1 MLANITFLDSF
12 QDGSSLVVGVYSGGE
27 LSASAKKLDADGEI
41 ARMVSK
47 IGFSGEFLETA
58 SFISANDA
66 RKYVLLVGL
75 GKKDRSLSNFEL
87 QKIGASVYEASREF
101 EKCFVAI
108 NDEDV
113 KLAAA
118 VGGSGSGGDDGA
130 SSSGSAGSSDSTA
143 LCSKTAQSLVAFGAL
158 LKSWR
163 FDKYKSKKDKKI
175 KLEDIIFEASD
186 TETAEKIFTPF
197 RNLASAIFLTREVV
211 AEPANVIYP
220 ESFASKALELF
231 KVGAEVE
238 ILDQDQMKSLGM
250 NALLGVAQGSVNEP
264 RLVVVHWNG
273 SQNPSDAPI
282 AFVGKGVTFDS
293 GGISIKP
300 SDHMEDMRHDMAGAG
315 AVLGLMKAVATN
327 KMPLNVVGVMP
338 LVENMP
344 SGSAQRPG
352 DVVKSMSGQTIEVL
366 NTDAEGRL
374 ILADALWYAQDRYKP
389 AAIVDLATL
398 TGAIVVALGHEF
410 AGLFSNSD
418 ELAREIFESSQNTGE
433 KVWRLPMAQAF
444 DKGID
449 SDIADVQNCARPGVR
464 AGSITAAH
472 FLKRFVNGTPWAH
485 IDIAGVEVS
494 SGKTFI
500 CSNGA
505 TGFGVQLLYDLL
517 SRMAEKGGINNVK
530 FESEDKQQ

>member
-1 MLANITFLDSF
+1 MLANISFLDSF
-12 QDGSSLVVGVYSGGE
+12 QDGSSLVVGVYSGAE
-27 LSASAKKLDADGEI
+27 LSPSAKKIDSDGEI
-41 ARMVSK
+41 AKMVSK
-47 IGFSGEFLETA
+47 VEFSGKCCETA
-58 SFISANDA
+58 SFVSGNDA
-66 RKYVLLVGL
+66 RKYVLLIGL
-75 GKKDRSLSNFEL
+75 GEKEKTLSNFEA
-87 QKIGASVYEASREF
+87 QKLGASIYEASSGF

-108 NDEDV
+108 NDEDI
-113 KLAAA
+113 KLT
-118 VGGSGSGGDDGA
+118 S
-130 SSSGSAGSSDSTA
+130 SSDS
-143 LCSKTAQSLVAFGAL
+143 SEKTPSDSTGSSASAGATIQSLVAFGSL

-163 FDKYKSKKDKKI
+163 FDKYKSKKDEKI
-175 KLEDIIFEASD
+175 KLKELIFEASD
-186 TETAEKIFTPF
+186 PAAAEKNFASF
-197 RNLASAIFLTREVV
+197 RNLADAIFLTREVV

-250 NALLGVAQGSVNEP
+250 NALLGVAQGSINEP
-264 RLVVVHWNG
+264 RLVIVRWNG
-273 SQNPSDAPI
+273 SQNPSDTPI

-315 AVLGLMKAVATN
+315 AVLGLMKAVALN
-327 KMPLNVVGVMP
+327 KLPINVIGVMP

-352 DVVKSMSGQTIEVL
+352 DIVKSMSGQTIEVL

-374 ILADALWYAQDRYKP
+374 ILADALWYTQDKYKP

-398 TGAIVVALGHEF
+398 TGAIVIALGHEF

-418 ELAREIFESSQNTGE
+418 QLAEKISESAQNTGE
-433 KVWRLPMAQAF
+433 RVWRLPMTQAF

-494 SGKTFI
+494 GGKSFI

-517 SRMAEKGGINNVK
+517 SKVVEQGGTDAVK
-530 FESEDKQQ
+530 FESGKQ

>member
-1 MLANITFLDSF
+1 MLASITFLDSF
-12 QDGSSLVVGVYSGGE
+12 QDGCSLVVGVYSGGE
-27 LSASAKKLDADGEI
+27 LSASAKKLDSDGEI
-41 ARMVSK
+41 AKMVSK
-47 IGFSGEFLETA
+47 VEFSGKFLETA
-58 SFISANDA
+58 SFVSGNDA
-66 RKYVLLVGL
+66 RKYVLLISL
-75 GKKDRSLSNFEL
+75 GEKDKALSGFEL
-87 QKIGASVYEASREF
+87 QQIGATIYEESSGF

-108 NDEDV
+108 
-113 KLAAA
+113 
-118 VGGSGSGGDDGA
+118 DDSDIKVDSINTSTSADSSDSGA
-130 SSSGSAGSSDSTA
+130 SSGIVPA
-143 LCSKTAQSLVAFGAL
+143 SKNVQSYVAFGAL
-158 LKSWR
+158 LKSWK

-175 KLEDIIFEASD
+175 KLESLVFEASD
-186 TETAEKIFTPF
+186 PKAAEKDFTSF
-197 RNLASAIFLTREVV
+197 RNLADATFLTREVV

-238 ILDQDQMKSLGM
+238 ILDPEQMKVLGM
-250 NALLGVAQGSVNEP
+250 NALLGVAQGSINEP

-273 SQNPSDAPI
+273 SKNPSDAPI

-315 AVLGLMKAVATN
+315 AVLGLMKAVALN
-327 KMPLNVVGVMP
+327 KLPMNIVGIMP

-352 DVVKSMSGQTIEVL
+352 DIVKSMSGQTIEVL

-374 ILADALWYAQDRYKP
+374 ILADALWYAQDKYKP
-389 AAIVDLATL
+389 VAIVDLATL

-418 ELAREIFESSQNTGE
+418 NLAGEIFKSSQRTGE
-433 KVWRLPMAQAF
+433 KVWRLPMTEAF

-449 SDIADVQNCARPGVR
+449 SDIADVQNCAKAGVR

-494 SGKTFI
+494 SGKTSI

-505 TGFGVQLLYDLL
+505 TGFGVQLLYDML
-517 SRMAEKGGINNVK
+517 SRIAEKSAEANFVAEK
-530 FESEDKQQ
+530 